1 MVGCVRA
8 ADPSFASKVAFL
20 RSLCGPGDEAIETHF
35 AWVFLAGER
44 AWKLR
49 KPVRRDSMDY
59 GTLEARR
66 HNSFEEVRLN
76 RRLAPDVYL
85 RAVPLSIDGEGGF
98 HLDGHGATVDW
109 LVGMRRLDRRRQLDA
124 VLARGASAP
133 GALDGI
139 AHLLARFY
147 LAVVTTLPADESLAA
162 RLERQAARNHAVLA
176 GACIAGAA
184 ELADAQQRYLGSCGD
199 LLRQRVDAGCIVEG
213 HGDLRPEH
221 VFVNEHPAII
231 DCLEFDRDLRILDR
245 AEELCFLE
253 LECARL
259 GHAAAGRQLREQCL
273 RELGDAAPESLL
285 DFYRS
290 HRAATR
296 AKVYVWRSGE
306 PDGGNP
312 AHWSRQAA
320 SYAGYAL
327 ENARR
332 ALV

>member
-1 MVGCVRA
+1 MLECVHA
-8 ADPSFASKVAFL
+8 AAPSFASKLAFL

-35 AWVFLAGER
+35 AWVFLVAGL

-66 HNSFEEVRLN
+66 LDSFEEVRLN

-85 RAVPLSIDGEGGF
+85 RAAPLSIDREGHF
-98 HLDGHGATVDW
+98 QFDGHGETVDW
-109 LVGMRRLDRRRQLDA
+109 LVCMRRLDRRRQLDA
-124 VLARGASAP
+124 VLAQGPPGS

-139 AHLLARFY
+139 ARLLAAFY
-147 LAVVTTLPADESLAA
+147 RSAVTTLPATEFLPQ
-162 RLERQAARNHAVLA
+162 RLRRQAAHNHAALA

-184 ELADAQQRYLGSCGD
+184 ELAGAQQRYLDSCGD
-199 LLRQRVDAGCIVEG
+199 LLRQRVEAGCIVEG

-253 LECARL
+253 LECIRL
-259 GHAAAGRQLREQCL
+259 GQAGAGRQLREHCL
-273 RELGDAAPESLL
+273 RELDDTAPPPLL

-306 PDGGNP
+306 LDGKDP
-312 AHWSRQAA
+312 QHWPRQAA
-320 SYAGYAL
+320 SYADCAL

-332 ALV
+332 AVA